1 MGRPNP
7 DGEREHARRPPV
19 ARGSHLHD
27 GGEGMRVSLESTTK
41 IVRLMVE
48 GREVPAR
55 IWEGQT
61 ESGIP
66 CHAYITRIAVADGL
80 HAAEVGGELV
90 EHRRA
95 TPAAH
100 AMPARCIN
108 STHANAQ

>member
-1 MGRPNP
+1 
-7 DGEREHARRPPV
+7 
-19 ARGSHLHD
+19 
-27 GGEGMRVSLESTTK
+27 MRVSLESTTK
-41 IVRLMVE
+41 IVRLMVD

-80 HAAEVGGELV
+80 DASEFERELV

-95 TPAAH
+95 TPAVDAI
-100 AMPARCIN
+100 PARLII
-108 STHANAQ
+108 